1 MNETE
6 QNNFTLQT
14 IKEKGTSILTG
25 ASNFLDNAI
34 SIFKKDE
41 ATMTTEEKIEK
52 QHLLN
57 FIYGMGAGIVI
68 YHFLI
73 GALLLLGIIW
83 FYNLSLKKTK
93 SLMEEQ
99 TPEKKTYKKRTY
111 KKRKTA
117 TEISNDEGE
126 K

>member
-1 MNETE
+1 MKETE
-6 QNNFTLQT
+6 QNNFSLQT
-14 IKEKGTSILTG
+14 IKEKGTKLLTG
-25 ASNFLDNAI
+25 ASDFLDNAI
-34 SIFKKDE
+34 AIFKKDE

-73 GALLLLGIIW
+73 GAILLLAIIW

-93 SLMEEQ
+93 SIVEEKSPQ
-99 TPEKKTYKKRTY
+99 TDIDEKIQPEVKK
-111 KKRKTA
+111 
-117 TEISNDEGE
+117 EE
-126 K
+126 KQDK